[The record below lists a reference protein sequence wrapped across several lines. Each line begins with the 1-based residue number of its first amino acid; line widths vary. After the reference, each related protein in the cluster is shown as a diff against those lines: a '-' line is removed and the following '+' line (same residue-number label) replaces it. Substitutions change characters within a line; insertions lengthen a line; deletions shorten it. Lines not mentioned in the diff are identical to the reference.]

1 MTHMP
6 QISRRFFLT
15 TAGAAGGGLA
25 LGFHLPGGTGEAAA
39 APGPAEVNAWVVIQ
53 PDDAVIIRV
62 ARSEMGQGI
71 TTALPMLVA
80 EELQC
85 DWSKVRA
92 EFPSPEENLRRKR
105 AWGDMSTGGSRSV
118 RTSQE
123 YLRKAGAAAREML
136 IAAAAAQWGVPAA
149 ECQAANSI
157 VTHKPSGRTLRYGE
171 VADAAAKQPPPSE
184 VKLKDPKDWS
194 LLGTPQKRLDTVD
207 KVTGKPLY
215 GIDARVPNMVY
226 AAIAQ
231 CPVFGGTP
239 KSFDEV
245 ENPRAERRAP
255 GGAAAER
262 GRRGCRQL
270 VAGKDGHRRAAGDLG
285 RGTERYRVER
295 QHRRV
300 PARRAY
306 RAGGGGGPQGRR
318 CRCGARHGREAG
330 RGRIWGAV
338 SEPCDDGAAELHG
351 LRHP

>member
-15 TAGAAGGGLA
+15 TAAAAGGGLA
-25 LGFHLPGGTGEAAA
+25 LGFHLPDTVPGAEA

-136 IAAAAAQWGVPAA
+136 IAAAAAQ
-149 ECQAANSI
+149 
-157 VTHKPSGRTLRYGE
+157 
-171 VADAAAKQPPPSE
+171 
-184 VKLKDPKDWS
+184 
-194 LLGTPQKRLDTVD
+194 
-207 KVTGKPLY
+207 
-215 GIDARVPNMVY
+215 
-226 AAIAQ
+226 
-231 CPVFGGTP
+231 
-239 KSFDEV
+239 
-245 ENPRAERRAP
+245 
-255 GGAAAER
+255 
-262 GRRGCRQL
+262 
-270 VAGKDGHRRAAGDLG
+270 
-285 RGTERYRVER
+285 
-295 QHRRV
+295 
-300 PARRAY
+300 
-306 RAGGGGGPQGRR
+306 
-318 CRCGARHGREAG
+318 
-330 RGRIWGAV
+330 
-338 SEPCDDGAAELHG
+338 
-351 LRHP
+351 